1 MVLSLSVVMAG
12 VLLFVIFV
20 MPRGGDEQPIKV
32 VDTGVP
38 LSSFARQ
45 APYRVLAPAGLPAQ
59 LWKPTS
65 IRAKLPTGGT
75 GDRDV
80 AEITIGYVIDR
91 KHDRFARFSLSNA
104 PDAVHQLLD
113 DRPVTGNTVVGGVSW
128 QERRD
133 SGGHL
138 ALTRTAAGVTAVVDD
153 GGAAG
158 AAGADD
164 LATLAGSLRPLPG
177 AEPTS

>member
-1 MVLSLSVVMAG
+1 MMLSLAVVMAG

-32 VDTGVP
+32 VDTSVS

-65 IRAKLPTGGT
+65 IRATLPTGGT
-75 GDRDV
+75 GDGEI

-91 KHDRFARFSLSNA
+91 KQDHFARFSLSNA
-104 PDAVHQLLD
+104 PDAVHQLLG
-113 DRPVTGNTVVGGVSW
+113 DRPVTGSTVLDGVSW

-133 SGGHL
+133 EGGHL
-138 ALTRTAAGVTAVVDD
+138 ALTRTVAGVTAVVDD
-153 GGAAG
+153 GAGAG

-164 LATLAGSLRPLPG
+164 LATLAGSLRPVPA